1 MNILAAEAQTS
12 LRANLRR
19 GIKPDFANK
28 KLPKL
33 KHSSLIPYFDVLCAK
48 RGKP

>member
-1 MNILAAEAQTS
+1 

-28 KLPKL
+28 NKGKIGILVE
-33 KHSSLIPYFDVLCAK
+33 PYRKNKTMNENELEEIIIK
-48 RGKP
+48 YEL